1 MALKGLDVLS
11 VDLPYG
17 DHPGCKI
24 QRGPNER
31 REKIREEPRITLPKE
46 KGE

>member
-31 REKIREEPRITLPKE
+31 REEEPQFTLPKE